1 MQYGKS
7 RLMTDWVD
15 GERYLIEWQHI
26 VDVRNIC
33 ADNDVGL
40 DMIKSLT
47 TKHLDLANSSAKMN
61 VRIAVQTLSHS
72 VAWALKQYGRK
83 QAAMTSNY
91 CEMFNEFF
99 DVMNIRS
106 YTEGKR
112 TGKNVHPITS
122 PDDERLVW
130 LVDVFLGWLEAW
142 RGRIRGHTEFSAEE
156 RKKMFI
162 SNQTFTGIYI
172 TVKSVC
178 ELVPYLFDQGAEV
191 VFTNNFNQD
200 PLESYFGFIRGHG
213 GRWSNPTLDSFG
225 YLDNGVRNAV
235 SLKASG
241 HGNTEP
247 AYLNPKPIKARK
259 RKQLDQESAAK
270 L

>member
-1 MQYGKS
+1 M
-7 RLMTDWVD
+7 
-15 GERYLIEWQHI
+15 
-26 VDVRNIC
+26 
-33 ADNDVGL
+33 
-40 DMIKSLT
+40 
-47 TKHLDLANSSAKMN
+47 
-61 VRIAVQTLSHS
+61 
-72 VAWALKQYGRK
+72 
-83 QAAMTSNY
+83 
-91 CEMFNEFF
+91 
-99 DVMNIRS
+99 
-106 YTEGKR
+106 
-112 TGKNVHPITS
+112 
-122 PDDERLVW
+122 
-130 LVDVFLGWLEAW
+130 
-142 RGRIRGHTEFSAEE
+142 
-156 RKKMFI
+156 
-162 SNQTFTGIYI
+162 
-172 TVKSVC
+172 
-178 ELVPYLFDQGAEV
+178 PYLFDQGAEV